1 MVQSHVNEFSS
12 SGSSPTRVRKKPAA
26 PVSPISSAP
35 IPPPFRSRRALT
47 TPEAALYAGVT
58 PFFIEELTR
67 GGEIPFRE
75 LALADGTISGKGRV
89 YDADDLDAWIVRQ
102 PKLRITKIIGGKA
115 IMEGAA

>member
-1 MVQSHVNEFSS
+1 M
-12 SGSSPTRVRKKPAA
+12 KKPAA
-26 PVSPISSAP
+26 PVTPISNPAP
-35 IPPPFRSRRALT
+35 ASPPFRSRHALT

-102 PKLRITKIIGGKA
+102 PKQRVIEIRNGRAITEKA
-115 IMEGAA
+115 A

>member
-1 MVQSHVNEFSS
+1 MA
-12 SGSSPTRVRKKPAA
+12 RKPAA
-26 PVSPISSAP
+26 PVTPISNLAP
-35 IPPPFRSRRALT
+35 IPPLFRSRHALT

-75 LALADGTISGKGRV
+75 LALADGTVSGKGRV

-102 PKLRITKIIGGKA
+102 PKLRITEIVRGVAKTEKA
-115 IMEGAA
+115 A

>member
-1 MVQSHVNEFSS
+1 M
-12 SGSSPTRVRKKPAA
+12 KKPAA
-26 PVSPISSAP
+26 PVSPISVSAP
-35 IPPPFRSRRALT
+35 TNSPFRSRHALT
-47 TPEAALYAGVT
+47 TPEIAMYAGVT

-102 PKLRITKIIGGKA
+102 PKLRITEIVRGVAQTEKA
-115 IMEGAA
+115 A